1 MILRIDIDRTSRVG
15 LRDQVHAEISQV
27 ILDGILPPGSKL
39 PSVRLL
45 AGQLD
50 VSVNTVLGSYARL
63 LEDQLIESRHR
74 SGYFVHTDLRVAPPN
89 GSDVVSEINL
99 SVDLEKHLNAAVPP
113 SRYQSIKRPEN
124 WRECPYPLV
133 CGQIDVAHFPLTEW
147 RECTR
152 LAMNRHDLSIWTGD
166 NFYRDSEELLDQIR
180 KRILPLRGIF
190 TFSEN
195 ILVTMGS
202 QQSLYIIASLLG
214 GAEKIVALEDP
225 GYPEARNI
233 FERLFGNV
241 RVIEVDDDGLV
252 VDERLVGVD
261 LVYVTA
267 NRQFPTT
274 ASMSA
279 ARRNLLLKMANDH
292 DFLIIEDDYDG
303 ELNYRKDIN
312 LALQR
317 QDKSG
322 RVIYIGSMSKSLAP
336 GLRIGFLVADPRLII
351 EARAL
356 RGLMIRH
363 APMILQNTAALFLRF
378 GHYDALLSRLHASL
392 ERRWVLAHEILKQD
406 FRDFQISSS
415 LGGTNFMMT
424 DPNRTRAAKDIAA
437 RALLDGV
444 VIEEISSCYHDPDEG
459 IYSFRFGISCV
470 DDAALKQGLSKL
482 RHTINEG

>member
-1 MILRIDIDRTSRVG
+1 MILRIDIDRTSPVG

-50 VSVNTVLGSYARL
+50 VSVNTVLGAYARL
-63 LEDQLIESRHR
+63 LENQLIESRHR
-74 SGYFVHTDLRVAPPN
+74 SGYFVHSNLRLAPPN
-89 GSDVVSEINL
+89 GSDVVSEVHQ
-99 SVDLEKHLNAAVPP
+99 SVDLEKHLNTKVRP
-113 SRYQSIKRPEN
+113 SRNKSIKRPEN
-124 WRECPYPLV
+124 WRDCPYPLV

-202 QQSLYIIASLLG
+202 QQSLYIVASLLG
-214 GAEKIVALEDP
+214 GADKTVAFEDP

-241 RVIEVDDDGLV
+241 QFIEVDDEGLV
-252 VDERLVGVD
+252 VDERLMGVD

-279 ARRNLLLKMANDH
+279 ARRNLLLQKADEY
-292 DFLIIEDDYDG
+292 DFLILEDDYDG

-336 GLRIGFLVADPRLII
+336 GLRIGFLVADPRLIT

-392 ERRWVLAHEILKQD
+392 EQRWILAHEILKQD
-406 FRDFQISSS
+406 FQDFQISSS

-424 DPNRTRAAKDIAA
+424 DPSQTRTAKQIVAC
-437 RALLDGV
+437 ALSDGV
-444 VIEEISSCYHDPDEG
+444 VIEEISSCYHDPGDG
-459 IYSFRFGISCV
+459 TYSFRFGISCV
-470 DDAALKQGLSKL
+470 GDAALEEGLGKL
-482 RHTINEG
+482 RRAINEG